1 MRNESGPRHTKHRG
15 PGRRTATG
23 KPEPGRMQSAKL
35 HDGESLPATGLLTET
50 LRQDTMEKNPS
61 EKNPSPEH
69 GNQRKKMELYQL
81 EYILHEPEKSHG
93 GMYRAEIPA
102 LQGCRAWGD
111 TPEETLE
118 ALWGNAR
125 IFLQLRK
132 ESGEPLPPAMTR
144 SKMIQGI
151 FTVTA

>member
-1 MRNESGPRHTKHRG
+1 
-15 PGRRTATG
+15 
-23 KPEPGRMQSAKL
+23 
-35 HDGESLPATGLLTET
+35 
-50 LRQDTMEKNPS
+50 
-61 EKNPSPEH
+61 
-69 GNQRKKMELYQL
+69 MELYQF
-81 EYILHEPEKSHG
+81 EFVLHEPEESHG

-125 IFLQLRK
+125 ILLQLQR
-132 ESGEPLPPAMTR
+132 ERAEPLPPAMKR
-144 SKMIQGI
+144 SKRTKGI

>member
-1 MRNESGPRHTKHRG
+1 MRNESGPRHTKDRG

-69 GNQRKKMELYQL
+69 GNRRKKMELYQL

-132 ESGEPLPPAMTR
+132 ERGESLPPAMTR